1 MGTTSRRKLPNIIYD
16 VLGNA
21 PEYEFFQAIRLLEDS
36 WHGHGTVRKGLDKWI
51 RMRPASEMSFP
62 GADIR
67 RCKLGDDNKFDL
79 QLNFMGLYGVD
90 AVVPNYFTEYIA
102 RDDESSEAMRK
113 FIDIFCHRLYS
124 QFYLAWKK
132 YRPYTHLE
140 QKDSPYLHYLAALS
154 GNVVTDSDSVEMG
167 YCGAIGSRV
176 RSATALSGVLSDFMG
191 NVPVKID
198 QFVARWIK
206 LDEQLALGSSDGPE
220 MMSLGDNT
228 ILGNEVLD
236 VSGKIDIVI
245 GPMLSNEVNGL
256 LPGNNRAQEL
266 GNLVD
271 RFMDPTMNF
280 DVLLK
285 VEPSDGI
292 GIYLGAKDVV
302 LGWSTVLGSAS
313 NSSYDIRLPGKNF
326 AVKNAQSK
334 DSLDNDSLEMVA

>member
-1 MGTTSRRKLPNIIYD
+1 MGTTSRRKLPNIIYE

-21 PEYEFFQAIRLLEDS
+21 PKFEFFQAIRLLEDS
-36 WHGHGTVRKGLDKWI
+36 WHGHGTVRQGLEKWI
-51 RMRPASEMSFP
+51 RMRPASEISFP

-67 RCKLGDDNKFDL
+67 RCKLGTDNKFDL

-90 AVVPNYFTEYIA
+90 AAVPNYFTEFIA
-102 RDDESSEAMRK
+102 RDDESSEATRK
-113 FIDIFCHRLYS
+113 FMDIFCHRLYS

-154 GNVVTDSDSVEMG
+154 GNVVTESDSVEMG

-206 LDEQLALGSSDGPE
+206 IDEQVGLGSEGPDAL
-220 MMSLGDNT
+220 SLGDNS

-236 VSGKIDIVI
+236 VSGKVDIVI
-245 GPMLSNEVNGL
+245 GPMKSHEVNGL
-256 LPGNNRAQEL
+256 LPGNDRAREL
-266 GNLVD
+266 GSLVD

-285 VEPSDGI
+285 VEPSKGI

-302 LGWSTVLGSAS
+302 LGWSTVLGTASSSA
-313 NSSYDIRLPGKNF
+313 YDIRLTGKNF
-326 AVKNAQSK
+326 AVKNLK
-334 DSLDNDSLEMVA
+334 NNTNIDSDKLDMVA

>member
-1 MGTTSRRKLPNIIYD
+1 MATTSRRKLPNIIYE

-21 PEYEFFQAIRLLEDS
+21 SKFEFFQAIRLLEDS
-36 WHGHGTVRKGLDKWI
+36 WHGHGTVRKGLEKWI
-51 RMRPASEMSFP
+51 RMRPASEISFP

-67 RCKLGDDNKFDL
+67 RCTLGADNKFDL

-90 AVVPNYFTEYIA
+90 AAVPNYFIEFIA

-154 GNVVTDSDSVEMG
+154 GNVVTETDSVEMG

-206 LDEQLALGSSDGPE
+206 IDEQVGLGSEGPNAL
-220 MMSLGDNT
+220 SLGDNS

-236 VSGKIDIVI
+236 VSGKVDIVM
-245 GPMLSNEVNGL
+245 GPMQSNEVNGL
-256 LPGNNRAQEL
+256 LPGNDRAREL
-266 GNLVD
+266 GSLVD

-285 VEPSDGI
+285 VEPSEGI

-302 LGWSTVLGSAS
+302 LGWTTVLGTAS
-313 NSSYDIRLPGKNF
+313 NSSYDIRLAGKNF
-326 AVKNAQSK
+326 AVNNSNNKTRKNS
-334 DSLDNDSLEMVA
+334 DNLDMVA

>member
-1 MGTTSRRKLPNIIYD
+1 MATTSRRKLPNIIYE

-21 PEYEFFQAIRLLEDS
+21 SAFEFFQAIRLLEDS
-36 WHGHGTVRKGLDKWI
+36 WHGHGTVRQGLDKWI

-90 AVVPNYFTEYIA
+90 AAVPNYFIEFIA
-102 RDDESSEAMRK
+102 RDDDSSEAMRK
-113 FIDIFCHRLYS
+113 FIDIFCHRLYT

-140 QKDSPYLHYLAALS
+140 QSDSPYLHYLAALS

-198 QFVARWIK
+198 QFIARWIK
-206 LDEQLALGSSDGPE
+206 IDEQIGLGGDGADAL
-220 MMSLGDNT
+220 SLGDNS

-236 VSGKIDIVI
+236 VSGKVDIVI
-245 GPMLSNEVNGL
+245 GPMKSNEVSGL
-256 LPGNNRAQEL
+256 LPGSDRAREL

-271 RFMDPTMNF
+271 RFMDPTMKF

-292 GIYLGAKDVV
+292 GIYLGAKDVI

-313 NSSYDIRLPGKNF
+313 SSNYDIRLPGQNF
-326 AVKNAQSK
+326 AVKNTKKNSNI
-334 DSLDNDSLEMVA
+334 DSDKLDKVA

>member
-1 MGTTSRRKLPNIIYD
+1 MGTTSRRKLPNIIYE

-21 PEYEFFQAIRLLEDS
+21 PAFEFFQAIRLLEDS
-36 WHGHGTVRKGLDKWI
+36 WHGHGTVRDGLDKWI
-51 RMRPASEMSFP
+51 RMRPASEISFP

-67 RCKLGDDNKFDL
+67 RCKLGENNKFDL

-90 AVVPNYFTEYIA
+90 AAVPNYFIEFIA

-132 YRPYTHLE
+132 YRPFTHLE
-140 QKDSPYLHYLAALS
+140 NKDSPYLHYLAALS

-191 NVPVKID
+191 NVPVNIN

-206 LDEQLALGSSDGPE
+206 LDEQTGLGTEGPE
-220 MMSLGDNT
+220 ALRLGDNS

-245 GPMLSNEVNGL
+245 GPMQSNEVNGL
-256 LPGNNRAQEL
+256 LPGNNRAREL
-266 GNLVD
+266 GSLVD

-280 DVLLK
+280 DVILK
-285 VEPSDGI
+285 VEPSKGI

-302 LGWSTVLGSAS
+302 LGWTTVLGSAS
-313 NSSYDIRLPGKNF
+313 SSSYDIRLPGKNF
-326 AVKNAQSK
+326 AVKNVKTNISIDNEK
-334 DSLDNDSLEMVA
+334 LDKVA

>member
-1 MGTTSRRKLPNIIYD
+1 MGTTSRRKLPNIIYE
-16 VLGNA
+16 VLGKA
-21 PEYEFFQAIRLLEDS
+21 PQFEFFQAIRLLEES
-36 WHGHGTVRKGLDKWI
+36 WHGHGTVGQGLDKWI
-51 RMRPASEMSFP
+51 RMRPASEISFP
-62 GADIR
+62 AADIR

-90 AVVPNYFTEYIA
+90 AAVPNYFTEFIA
-102 RDDESSEAMRK
+102 RDDESSLAMRK
-113 FIDIFCHRLYS
+113 FLDIFCHRLYT

-132 YRPYTHLE
+132 YRPFTHLE
-140 QKDSPYLHYLAALS
+140 QKDSPYLHYLSALS
-154 GNVVTDSDSVEMG
+154 GNVVTDSDSVEMS

-206 LDEQLALGSSDGPE
+206 LDEQVGLGDAGPNAL
-220 MMSLGDNT
+220 SLGDNT
-228 ILGNEVLD
+228 ILGSAVLD

-245 GPMLSNEVNGL
+245 GPMKSNEVNGL
-256 LPGNNRAQEL
+256 LPGNERAREL

-302 LGWSTVLGSAS
+302 LGWTTVLGTAS

-326 AVKNAQSK
+326 AVKNTNS
-334 DSLDNDSLEMVA
+334 NTNTTTTNLEMVA

>member
-1 MGTTSRRKLPNIIYD
+1 MGTTSRRKLPNIIYE

-21 PEYEFFQAIRLLEDS
+21 PAFEFFQAIRLLEDS
-36 WHGHGTVRKGLDKWI
+36 WQGHGTVRQGLEKWI

-67 RCKLGDDNKFDL
+67 RCKLGSDNKFDL

-90 AVVPNYFTEYIA
+90 AAVPNYFIEFIA
-102 RDDESSEAMRK
+102 RDDESSEPMRK

-191 NVPVKID
+191 NVPVNIN
-198 QFVARWIK
+198 QFVARWIRI
-206 LDEQLALGSSDGPE
+206 DEQVSLGTEEPNALC
-220 MMSLGDNT
+220 LGDNS

-236 VSGKIDIVI
+236 VSGKVDIVM
-245 GPMLSNEVNGL
+245 GPMVSTDVNDL
-256 LPGNNRAQEL
+256 LPGNNRAREL
-266 GNLVD
+266 GSLVD

-280 DVLLK
+280 DVILK

-302 LGWSTVLGSAS
+302 LGWTTVLGTAS

-326 AVKNAQSK
+326 SIKNTNNEANSNNDK
-334 DSLDNDSLEMVA
+334 LDMVA

>member
-1 MGTTSRRKLPNIIYD
+1 MGTTSRRKLPDIIYD

-21 PEYEFFQAIRLLEDS
+21 PSFEFFQAIRLLEDS
-36 WHGHGTVRKGLDKWI
+36 WHGHGTVRQGLEKWI

-90 AVVPNYFTEYIA
+90 AAVPNYFIEFIA
-102 RDDESSEAMRK
+102 RDDESCQPMRK

-154 GNVVTDSDSVEMG
+154 GNVITDSDSIELG

-191 NVPVKID
+191 NVPVEIE

-206 LDEQLALGSSDGPE
+206 IDEQVGLGANEPDGLC
-220 MMSLGDNT
+220 LGDNT

-236 VSGKIDIVI
+236 VSGKVDIVI
-245 GPMLSNEVNGL
+245 GPMKSNEVNGL
-256 LPGNNRAQEL
+256 LPGNNRAREL
-266 GNLVD
+266 GSLVD
-271 RFMDPTMNF
+271 RFMDPTMTF

-292 GIYLGAKDVV
+292 GIYLGAKEVV
-302 LGWSTVLGSAS
+302 LGWTTVLGSAS

-326 AVKNAQSK
+326 AVKNPNDTK
-334 DSLDNDSLEMVA
+334 IDSDKLDMVA

>member
-16 VLGNA
+16 VLRNA
-21 PEYEFFQAIRLLEDS
+21 PEFEFFQAIRLLEDS
-36 WHGHGTVRKGLDKWI
+36 WHGHGTVRQGLEKWI
-51 RMRPASEMSFP
+51 RMRPASEISFP

-67 RCKLGDDNKFDL
+67 RCKLGEDNKFDL

-90 AVVPNYFTEYIA
+90 AVVPNYFTEFIA

-132 YRPYTHLE
+132 YRPFTHLE
-140 QKDSPYLHYLAALS
+140 QEDSPYLHYLAALS

-167 YCGAIGSRV
+167 YSGAIGSRV

-198 QFVARWIK
+198 QFVTRWIK
-206 LDEQLALGSSDGPE
+206 IDEQVELGVDGE
-220 MMSLGDNT
+220 NAFCLGDNT

-236 VSGKIDIVI
+236 ISGKIDIVI
-245 GPMLSNEVNGL
+245 GPMQSDQVNGL
-256 LPGNNRAQEL
+256 LPGHSRAREL
-266 GNLVD
+266 GSLVD

-285 VEPSDGI
+285 VEPSKGI

-302 LGWSTVLGSAS
+302 LGWSTVLGTAS
-313 NSSYDIRLPGKNF
+313 SSSYDIRLPGKNF
-326 AVKNAQSK
+326 AVKNNNDNINSVSEK
-334 DSLDNDSLEMVA
+334 LDEVA

>member
-1 MGTTSRRKLPNIIYD
+1 MGTTSRRKLPNIIYK
-16 VLGNA
+16 VLGDA
-21 PEYEFFQAIRLLEDS
+21 PQFEFFQAIRLLEDS

-51 RMRPASEMSFP
+51 RMRPASEISFP

-90 AVVPNYFTEYIA
+90 AAVPNYFTEFIA

-140 QKDSPYLHYLAALS
+140 QPDSAYLHYISALS
-154 GNVVTDSDSVEMG
+154 GNVVTDSDSVEMS

-176 RSATALSGVLSDFMG
+176 RSATALSGVLSDFME
-191 NVPVKID
+191 NVPVKIN

-206 LDEQLALGSSDGPE
+206 LDEQIELGDDGPNALC
-220 MMSLGDNT
+220 LGDNT
-228 ILGNEVLD
+228 VLGNEVLD

-245 GPMLSNEVNGL
+245 GPMKSNEVNGL
-256 LPGNNRAQEL
+256 LPGNGRAREL
-266 GNLVD
+266 GSLVD

-285 VEPSDGI
+285 VEPSEGI

-302 LGWSTVLGSAS
+302 LGWSTVLGTAS
-313 NSSYDIRLPGKNF
+313 SSNYDIRLPGKNF
-326 AVKNAQSK
+326 AVNSTNNNTNIN
-334 DSLDNDSLEMVA
+334 SNELDKVA